1 MIYLVAMVGGLLQSL
16 YVPSVQ
22 AMIPRVVSNEQ
33 LTAANAAIDGT
44 ARLMTFLGPSIGGLI
59 LFAVNAEGLLLLTT
73 VMFFGSGVSLLLI
86 QEHSRRRSAAQKMWF
101 QELAEGFR
109 YFFGQR
115 ILLWLGLFVAVVQF
129 GVGAMM
135 ALNLPYISGELGGD
149 SVAYGLFVAGFP
161 LGYFFG
167 SLFVGKRGEPKN
179 RRQVML
185 GSLLLGGIT
194 YLALGIVHDVRIA
207 IAIEVFAGLWAPF
220 FHVHSLSIFQRLV
233 PDEQMGKVFSI
244 RQLLLRGTMPLG
256 ILFGSQLGELWGIR
270 SILFIIGSM
279 ICIGSLMGMLL
290 PYFRFLNGNIEAKRG
305 IVEDELMESNVG
317 S

>member
-1 MIYLVAMVGGLLQSL
+1 
-16 YVPSVQ
+16 
-22 AMIPRVVSNEQ
+22 
-33 LTAANAAIDGT
+33 
-44 ARLMTFLGPSIGGLI
+44 MTFLGPSIGGLI
-59 LFAVNAEGLLLLTT
+59 LFAVNTEGLLLLTT

-86 QEHSRRRSAAQKMWF
+86 QEHSPRRSAAQKMWF

-290 PYFRFLNGNIEAKRG
+290 PYFRFLNGDIEAKRG
-305 IVEDELMESNVG
+305 IVEDELIESNVG